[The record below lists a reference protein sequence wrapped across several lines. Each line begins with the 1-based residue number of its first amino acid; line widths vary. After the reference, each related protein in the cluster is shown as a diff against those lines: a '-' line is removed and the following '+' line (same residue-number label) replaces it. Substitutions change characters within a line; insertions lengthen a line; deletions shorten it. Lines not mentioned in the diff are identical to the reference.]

1 MTRRSRLW
9 LARRRSPSAAQG
21 KTTTIVHSP
30 PAPIAPPAIGPEPL
44 DADGQFDE
52 TGNADPDA
60 SLGVR
65 LGYRVSYDPNTDS
78 LEHVVFFPL
87 HGNPATAQYATCLPL
102 GMYRLRRSLC
112 LRRDRHFVPKQ
123 TVVNQ
128 IPPQLRWYI
137 DLE

>member
-30 PAPIAPPAIGPEPL
+30 PATIAPPPS
-44 DADGQFDE
+44 GQNRS
-52 TGNADPDA
+52 TPMAN
-60 SLGVR
+60 S
-65 LGYRVSYDPNTDS
+65 
-78 LEHVVFFPL
+78 
-87 HGNPATAQYATCLPL
+87 TAQYATCLPL

>member
-1 MTRRSRLW
+1 
-9 LARRRSPSAAQG
+9 LARKATKPVRGAGQDDYHRAQP
-21 KTTTIVHSP
+21 TRHDR
-30 PAPIAPPAIGPEPL
+30 APAIGPEPL